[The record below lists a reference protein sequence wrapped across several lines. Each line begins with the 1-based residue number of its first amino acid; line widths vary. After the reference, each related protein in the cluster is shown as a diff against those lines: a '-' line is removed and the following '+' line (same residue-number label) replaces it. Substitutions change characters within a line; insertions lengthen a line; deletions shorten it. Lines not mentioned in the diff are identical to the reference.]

1 MEPDPGGRALKRV
14 LVANRGEI
22 AVRIMRACQ
31 TLGLETVAIYS
42 EADRDALHT
51 RLADRAVCLG
61 PPPAAASYLN
71 VPAILTSALGT
82 GCDAIHPGYGFLSE
96 NASFA
101 AACREQG
108 LLFIGPPPDA
118 IRLMGDKLEARR
130 LAARLGVPVVAGS
143 PGPVD
148 GADAAAVIGYPLL
161 LKASA
166 GGGGRGMRV
175 VRTAAELDPAIAR
188 ATAEARAAFGDG
200 TLYAERY
207 LERVRHV
214 EVQVLAD
221 TRGAIIH
228 LGERDC
234 SLQRRHQKILEEA
247 PSPAVSPALRRD
259 LTEAALILAR
269 AVGYQSAGTVE
280 FVLDPAAERFYFI
293 EMNTRIQVEHP
304 VTEMITGLDLV
315 ALQLRLAAGEPL
327 PLAQADVR
335 LTGHAIECR
344 INAEAAEQGFRPS
357 PGTVRAWVPP
367 AGEGVR
373 VDTHIEPGATVP
385 PFYDSLL
392 AKLIAHGRDRADA
405 IGRLREALAAF
416 HVEGVATTI
425 GFHRRLLDHADF
437 VAGRVHTRWVEEE
450 LAR

>member
-1 MEPDPGGRALKRV
+1 VRV
-14 LVANRGEI
+14 I
-22 AVRIMRACQ
+22 RACQ
-31 TLGLETVAIYS
+31 TQGLETVAVYS
-42 EADRDALHT
+42 EADRGALHT
-51 RLADRAVCLG
+51 RMADRAVCLG

-71 VPAILTSALGT
+71 IPAILASALGT
-82 GCDAIHPGYGFLSE
+82 RCDALHPGYGFLSE
-96 NASFA
+96 NAAFA
-101 AACREQG
+101 AACLEQG
-108 LLFIGPPPDA
+108 LRFIGPPPEA

-143 PGPVD
+143 PGPVCSAD
-148 GADAAAVIGYPLL
+148 DAAAIGYPVL

-166 GGGGRGMRV
+166 GGGGRGMRL
-175 VRTAAELDPAIAR
+175 VRTADELGPAIAR

-221 TRGAIIH
+221 TRGGVIH

-259 LTEAALILAR
+259 LTEAALTLTR
-269 AVGYQSAGTVE
+269 AVGYESAGTVE
-280 FVLDPAAERFYFI
+280 FVLDPATERFSFI

-327 PLAQADVR
+327 PLEQGDVN

-344 INAEAAEQGFRPS
+344 INAESAEHGFRPS

-367 AGEGVR
+367 SGDGVR

-405 IGRLREALAAF
+405 TARLREALAAF
-416 HVEGVATTI
+416 QVEGVATTI
-425 GFHRRLLDHADF
+425 GFHRRLIDHPDF

-450 LAR
+450 LAS

>member
-1 MEPDPGGRALKRV
+1 V

-22 AVRIMRACQ
+22 AVRVIRACQ

-42 EADRDALHT
+42 EADRGALHT
-51 RLADRAVCLG
+51 RLADRAVCVG
-61 PPPAAASYLN
+61 PPPSPASYLN
-71 VPAILTSALGT
+71 VSSILAAALGT
-82 GCDAIHPGYGFLSE
+82 GCDAVHPGYGFLAE
-96 NASFA
+96 NAAFA
-101 AACREQG
+101 TACLEQG

-118 IRLMGDKLEARR
+118 IRLMGDKLEAKR

-143 PGPVD
+143 PGPVRTAD
-148 GADAAAVIGYPLL
+148 DAAPIGYPLL

-166 GGGGRGMRV
+166 GGGGRGMRL
-175 VRTAAELDPAIAR
+175 VRTAAELGPQIER
-188 ATAEARAAFGDG
+188 AAAEARAAFGDG

-221 TRGAIIH
+221 AGGGVVH
-228 LGERDC
+228 LAERDC

-247 PSPAVSPALRRD
+247 PSPAVSPSLRRD
-259 LTEAALILAR
+259 LTEAALVLAR

-327 PLAQADVR
+327 PLGQADVR
-335 LTGHAIECR
+335 LSGHAIECR
-344 INAEAAEQGFRPS
+344 INAEAAEDGFRPC
-357 PGTVRAWVPP
+357 PGTVIAWIPP
-367 AGEGVR
+367 RGDGVR
-373 VDTHIEPGATVP
+373 VDTHIEPGAGVP

-392 AKLIAHGRDRADA
+392 AKVIAHGSDRAAA
-405 IGRLREALAAF
+405 IARLREALAAF

-425 GFHRRLLDHADF
+425 GFHRRLVDHPDF

>member
-1 MEPDPGGRALKRV
+1 MRV
-14 LVANRGEI
+14 I
-22 AVRIMRACQ
+22 RACQ

-42 EADRDALHT
+42 EADRGALHT
-51 RLADRAVCLG
+51 RLAGRAVCLG
-61 PPPAAASYLN
+61 PPPATASYLN
-71 VPAILTSALGT
+71 IPAILASALGT
-82 GCDAIHPGYGFLSE
+82 GCDAVHPGYGFLSE
-96 NASFA
+96 NSAFA
-101 AACREQG
+101 TACLEQG
-108 LLFIGPPPDA
+108 LRFIGPPPDA

-130 LAARLGVPVVAGS
+130 LAAKLGVPVVAGS
-143 PGPVD
+143 PGPV
-148 GADAAAVIGYPLL
+148 GAAEEAAGIGYPLL

-175 VRTAAELDPAIAR
+175 VRTAAELGPTIAR
-188 ATAEARAAFGDG
+188 ATGEARAAFGDG

-221 TRGAIIH
+221 TRGGLIH

-247 PSPAVSPALRRD
+247 PSPAVSPALRQD
-259 LTEAALILAR
+259 LTEAALTLAR

-280 FVLDPAAERFYFI
+280 FVLDPVAERFYFI

-315 ALQLRLAAGEPL
+315 ALQLRVAAGEPL
-327 PLAQADVR
+327 PLAQADLK

-344 INAEAAEQGFRPS
+344 INAEAPEAGFRPC
-357 PGTVRAWVPP
+357 PGTVRAWAPP
-367 AGEGVR
+367 RGDGVR
-373 VDTHIEPGATVP
+373 VDTHIEPGAEVS

-405 IGRLREALAAF
+405 ISRLREALAAF

-437 VAGRVHTRWVEEE
+437 VASRVHTRWVEEE
-450 LAR
+450 VAR